1 MGAFGDPAHCIERIQ
16 HFKQEF
22 PMAEFIGYFNQGGLV
37 DHAIV
42 KRSME
47 RFAKEVIPHC
57 RNE

>member
-1 MGAFGDPAHCIERIQ
+1 MGAFGDPRLLASNAFG

-22 PMAEFIGYFNQGGLV
+22 PMTEFIGYFNQGGLV

-47 RFAKEVIPHC
+47 RFAREVIPHC
-57 RNE
+57 R